1 MNYRLTVG
9 LLLSSVFLS
18 PGLFAGMKTIY
29 GQDGRQDVGE
39 FVGSLLR
46 SKSQSVAGMVAKSKL
61 SPIPGGYQFE
71 AKKLTDYGMCPS
83 VNFSSQHLLPDC
95 TGFMIADD
103 LLMTAG
109 HCIEKYSDCADFA
122 WVFNYDSVAAKNLQI
137 ADDQLFN
144 CKRIVKR
151 EYDVAQGVDYAIIQ
165 LQHKASLAQHPPL
178 QLAKREFALGDA
190 VAMIGHPSSL
200 PLKITTGGNTVKLLE
215 NAVRV
220 SLDAFGGNSGSPVFD
235 RHTGE
240 VLGMLTG
247 GGTDFVDAD
256 DDNNACKVEFKCH
269 ITSSGDECGGE
280 DVFKISRAPIAQLI
294 ADRQDD
300 TLLLEAVVEQDT
312 EMVKYLIK
320 QGESVDESVF
330 GWSPLLQA
338 VLVQNHSLVK
348 LLLKADADADAI
360 EQFDHGNALIVAI
373 SLGNEEIAMTL
384 LEHGINLDQVTKDQQ
399 ETALTLAIQKE
410 MLELSQALIEA
421 GARTDLKTK
430 DGHTAADFADFIG
443 SSELLELLAE

>member
-1 MNYRLTVG
+1 MNNRLIVS
-9 LLLSSVFLS
+9 LVLSSVFLS
-18 PGLFAGMKTIY
+18 PALLAGKKTIY
-29 GQDGRQDVGE
+29 GQDGRQDIGE
-39 FVGSLLR
+39 FVGSVLR

-61 SPIPGGYQFE
+61 SPVAGGYQFE
-71 AKKLTDYGMCPS
+71 AKNLTDYGMCAS

-122 WVFNYDSVAAKNLQI
+122 WVFNYDSAAAKNLQI

-151 EYDVAQGVDYAIIQ
+151 EYDLAQGIDYAIIQ

-200 PLKITTGGNTVKLLE
+200 PLKITTGGNTVKLSE

-220 SLDAFGGNSGSPVFD
+220 SLDAFGGNSGSPIFD
-235 RHTGE
+235 RQTGE

-247 GGTDFVDAD
+247 GGTDFVDA
-256 DDNNACKVEFKCH
+256 NGCKVEFKCTV
-269 ITSSGDECGGE
+269 TSSGDECGGE
-280 DVFKISRAPIAQLI
+280 DVFKINRAPIAQLI

-300 TLLLEAVVEQDT
+300 TLLLEAVVEQDN
-312 EMVKYLIK
+312 EMVEYLIN
-320 QGESVDESVF
+320 QGKSVDTSVF

-338 VLVQNHSLVK
+338 VLAQNHSLVK
-348 LLLKADADADAI
+348 LLLRAGANADAV

-373 SLGNEEIAMTL
+373 SMENEEIAMTL
-384 LEHGINLDQVTKDQQ
+384 LEHGIYLDQVTKDQQ

-421 GARTDLKTK
+421 GARTDFKTK